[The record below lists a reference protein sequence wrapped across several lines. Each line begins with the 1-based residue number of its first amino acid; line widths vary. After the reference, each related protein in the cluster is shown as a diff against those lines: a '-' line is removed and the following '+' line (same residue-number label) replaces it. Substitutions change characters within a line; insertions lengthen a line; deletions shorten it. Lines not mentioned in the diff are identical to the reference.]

1 MKYDGIIFDLDGVIC
16 STDEYHYLAWKKL
29 AEKLGIK
36 DFTKKDNE
44 RQRGVSRM
52 ESLEVVLEKTDK
64 KFTQEEKVALATEK
78 NEYYKQMLAQMSK
91 KDLAD
96 DVKDTLDAI
105 KAKGIR
111 IAIGSSSKNAKFILS
126 RIGLSDY
133 FDAIS
138 DGDNITRTK
147 PDPQVF
153 TMAAEFLGLNPS
165 RCLVVED
172 AEAGIMAGKTGGFD
186 TAALGS
192 ATKCPYATY
201 RLSTFSDLKA
211 IVL

>member
-29 AEKLGIK
+29 AEKLEIK

-126 RIGLSDY
+126 RIGLLDY

-153 TMAAEFLGLNPS
+153 TMAAEFLGLDPS

>member
-138 DGDNITRTK
+138 DGENITRTK

-153 TMAAEFLGLNPS
+153 TMAAEFLGLDPS

-186 TAALGS
+186 TAAIGS

>member
-96 DVKDTLDAI
+96 DVKDTLDEI

-138 DGDNITRTK
+138 DGENITRTK

-153 TMAAEFLGLNPS
+153 TMAAEFLGLDPS

>member
-78 NEYYKQMLAQMSK
+78 NEYYKQMLAKMSK

-126 RIGLSDY
+126 RIGLLDY

-138 DGDNITRTK
+138 DGENITRTK

-153 TMAAEFLGLNPS
+153 TMAAEFLGLDPS

>member
-105 KAKGIR
+105 KAKGIW

-126 RIGLSDY
+126 RIGLLDY

-138 DGDNITRTK
+138 DGENITRTK

-153 TMAAEFLGLNPS
+153 TMAAEFLGLDPS

>member
-29 AEKLGIK
+29 AEKLEIK

-153 TMAAEFLGLNPS
+153 TMAAEFLGLDPS

>member
-105 KAKGIR
+105 KAKGIK

-126 RIGLSDY
+126 RIGLLDY

-138 DGDNITRTK
+138 DGENITRTK

-153 TMAAEFLGLNPS
+153 TMAAEFLGLDPS

>member
-78 NEYYKQMLAQMSK
+78 NEYYRQMLAQMSK

-126 RIGLSDY
+126 RIGLLDY

-153 TMAAEFLGLNPS
+153 TMAAHFLGLDPC

>member
-186 TAALGS
+186 TAAIGS

>member
-138 DGDNITRTK
+138 DGENITRTK

-153 TMAAEFLGLNPS
+153 TMAAQFLGLDPS

>member
-96 DVKDTLDAI
+96 DVKDTLDTI

-126 RIGLSDY
+126 RIGLLDY

-138 DGDNITRTK
+138 DGENITRTK

-153 TMAAEFLGLNPS
+153 TMAAEFLGLDPS

>member
-126 RIGLSDY
+126 RIGLLDY

-153 TMAAEFLGLNPS
+153 TMAAQFLGLDPS

>member
-29 AEKLGIK
+29 AEKLGAK
-36 DFTKKDNE
+36 DFTRKDNE

-52 ESLEVVLEKTDK
+52 ESLEVVLEKVDR
-64 KFTQEEKVALATEK
+64 KFSEEEKTALATEK
-78 NEYYKQMLAQMSK
+78 NEYYKKMLEGMSA
-91 KDLAD
+91 KDLTD
-96 DVKDTLDAI
+96 EVKDTLDAI
-105 KAKGIR
+105 KAAGIK

-126 RIGLSDY
+126 RIGLNGY
-133 FDAIS
+133 FDAVS
-138 DGDNITRTK
+138 DGENITRTK

-153 TMAAEFLGLNPS
+153 VMAAEFLGLDPS

-172 AEAGIMAGKTGGFD
+172 AEAGILAGHNGGFD
-186 TAALGS
+186 TAAIGS
-192 ATKCPYATY
+192 AVKSPLATY

>member
-153 TMAAEFLGLNPS
+153 TMAAQFLGLDPS

>member
-153 TMAAEFLGLNPS
+153 TMAAEFLGLDPS

>member
-126 RIGLSDY
+126 RIGLLDY

-138 DGDNITRTK
+138 DGENITRTK

-153 TMAAEFLGLNPS
+153 TMAAQFLGLDPS

>member
-126 RIGLSDY
+126 RIGLLDY

-138 DGDNITRTK
+138 DGENITRTK

-153 TMAAEFLGLNPS
+153 TMAAEFLGLDPS

>member
-91 KDLAD
+91 KNLAD

-126 RIGLSDY
+126 RIGLLDY

-138 DGDNITRTK
+138 DGENITRTK

-153 TMAAEFLGLNPS
+153 TMAAEFLGLDPS

>member
-138 DGDNITRTK
+138 DGENITRTK

-153 TMAAEFLGLNPS
+153 TMAAEFLGLDPS

-172 AEAGIMAGKTGGFD
+172 AEAGIMAGKAGGFD

>member
-1 MKYDGIIFDLDGVIC
+1 MRYDGIIFDLDGVIC

-29 AEKLGIK
+29 AEKLDAK
-36 DFTKKDNE
+36 DFTRKDNE

-52 ESLEVVLEKTDK
+52 ESLEVVLEKVDK
-64 KFTQEEKVALATEK
+64 KFTEEEKAALATEK
-78 NEYYKQMLAQMSK
+78 NGYYREMLAKMSE
-91 KDLAD
+91 KDLTD
-96 DVKDTLDAI
+96 EVKDTLDAI
-105 KAKGIR
+105 KAAGIK

-126 RIGLSDY
+126 RIGLADY

-138 DGDNITRTK
+138 DGENITRTK

-153 TMAAEFLGLNPS
+153 TMAAEFLGLPPS

-172 AEAGIMAGKTGGFD
+172 AEAGIRAGVAGGFD
-186 TAALGS
+186 TAAIGS
-192 ATKCPYATY
+192 ATKCSFANY

>member
-138 DGDNITRTK
+138 DGENITRTK

-153 TMAAEFLGLNPS
+153 TMAAEFLGLDPS

>member
-138 DGDNITRTK
+138 DGENITRTK

-153 TMAAEFLGLNPS
+153 TMAAEFLGLDPS

-172 AEAGIMAGKTGGFD
+172 AEAGIMAGKAGGFD
-186 TAALGS
+186 TAAIGS

>member
-126 RIGLSDY
+126 RIGLLDY

-153 TMAAEFLGLNPS
+153 TMAAEFLGLDPS

>member
-1 MKYDGIIFDLDGVIC
+1 M
-16 STDEYHYLAWKKL
+16 
-29 AEKLGIK
+29 
-36 DFTKKDNE
+36 
-44 RQRGVSRM
+44 
-52 ESLEVVLEKTDK
+52 LEKTDK

-126 RIGLSDY
+126 RIGLLDY

-138 DGDNITRTK
+138 DGENITRTK

-153 TMAAEFLGLNPS
+153 TMAAQFLGLDPC